1 MLIPLRNYSNYSIC
15 ESNIKIDDL
24 VNFATKNNSNAI
36 GLTDYK
42 LLSGSLEFSIKCQK
56 AGIQPIIGIDV
67 DYKSSLDH
75 LTRVTLLSKSEQ
87 GFKNINLL
95 STEINTNNNFLFD
108 INNIKDFAKDNIL
121 ILGGLYSYFHNISV
135 NEKNLNKA
143 LNEIKNLKEIF
154 KKDLYF
160 EYDSHLN

>member
-1 MLIPLRNYSNYSIC
+1 MLISLRNYSNYSIC
-15 ESNIKIDDL
+15 ESNIKIEDL
-24 VNFATKNNSNAI
+24 VDFATKNNFNAI

-75 LTRVTLLSKSEQ
+75 LTRVTLLSKSEE

-108 INNIKDFAKDNIL
+108 INNISQLPDQSL
-121 ILGGLYSYFHNISV
+121 SP
-135 NEKNLNKA
+135 KNLT
-143 LNEIKNLKEIF
+143 
-154 KKDLYF
+154 YF
-160 EYDSHLN
+160 L

>member
-1 MLIPLRNYSNYSIC
+1 MLISLRNYSNYSIC
-15 ESNIKIDDL
+15 ESNIKVEDL
-24 VNFATKNNSNAI
+24 VDFATKNNFNAI

-75 LTRVTLLSKSEQ
+75 FTRVTLLSKSEE

-95 STEINTNNNFLFD
+95 SNIFPKIIFLFYGFF
-108 INNIKDFAKDNIL
+108 I
-121 ILGGLYSYFHNISV
+121 V
-135 NEKNLNKA
+135 
-143 LNEIKNLKEIF
+143 IF
-154 KKDLYF
+154 MIFLLMKKT
-160 EYDSHLN
+160 